1 MLYRVC
7 EIHDSQILEEG
18 AGKVP
23 RLPRRTARGGV
34 VGASDIRCKRKS
46 FLEVIEE
53 ANRSKLDLR
62 YIISMTTFSII
73 SSNMSTVGSEGA
85 RPSHMWGLLAL
96 LSHGVAPSQLA
107 RPRFA
112 LI

>member
-23 RLPRRTARGGV
+23 RLPRRTARGV

-46 FLEVIEE
+46 FLEAIEE

-73 SSNMSTVGSEGA
+73 SSNMPTVGSEGA
-85 RPSHMWGLLAL
+85 RPSLMWGLLAL